1 VFGDGV
7 ALPREP
13 IDLIRFA
20 VDDIIPL
27 LSGKQ
32 LTNRG
37 VRRSKMSQD
46 IKRAFLD
53 TEDGQIFYRM
63 GGEGEPLLLLHMTPR
78 SSDEFRELM
87 PILASKKLVIAMDLL
102 GLGDSDKPSRI
113 YSVADYGRTVIALLD
128 ELGIK
133 KTSIFGN
140 LTGGYIAGEV
150 AAAYPER
157 IEKLILCNVYGF
169 DEEER
174 DRIFKIYSQ
183 GSQVKEDGSHL
194 MSRWLSRV
202 SYIGKGEL
210 NHRCVLDDLKAFNS
224 PVYPGIAVA
233 NYCLSAKERFRL
245 IKCPTLILSG
255 EKALEPLEK
264 AGLAKASNQLWLS
277 EVIPVSQRVELS
289 GGTLWMINQLPEEV
303 LKVVVGFLEKQ

>member
-1 VFGDGV
+1 
-7 ALPREP
+7 
-13 IDLIRFA
+13 
-20 VDDIIPL
+20 
-27 LSGKQ
+27 
-32 LTNRG
+32 
-37 VRRSKMSQD
+37 MSQR

-53 TEDGQIFYRM
+53 TEDGQILYRI
-63 GGEGEPLLLLHMTPR
+63 GGEGEPILLLHMTPR

-87 PILASKKLVIAMDLL
+87 PILAAKKLVIAMDLM
-102 GLGDSDKPSRI
+102 GLGDSDKPPRV
-113 YSVADYGRTVIALLD
+113 YSVADYAKTAIALLD

-133 KTSIFGN
+133 KASIFGS

-157 IEKLILCNVYGF
+157 VEKLILCNVVGF
-169 DEEER
+169 SQEER
-174 DRIFKIYSQ
+174 DKVFKSYSQ
-183 GSQVKEDGSHL
+183 GYQIKEDGSYL
-194 MSRWLSRV
+194 MERWLARV
-202 SYIGKGEL
+202 SYVGTGKL

-264 AGLAKASNQLWLS
+264 IGLAKAENQSWLQ
-277 EVIPVSQRVELS
+277 EVIPHSQSVELE
-289 GGTLWMINQLPEEV
+289 GGTLWMVNQMPKEV
-303 LKVVVGFLEKQ
+303 LKVVVNFWEK